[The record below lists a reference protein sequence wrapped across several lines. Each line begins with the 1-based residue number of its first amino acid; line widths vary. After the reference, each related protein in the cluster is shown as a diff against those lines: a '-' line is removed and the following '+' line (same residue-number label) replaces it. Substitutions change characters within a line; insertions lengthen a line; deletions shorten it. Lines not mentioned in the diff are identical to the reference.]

1 MTTTQILAKE
11 GIKGGL
17 VLLVLF
23 LLAVAAGSEF
33 FIILFLLALGFWLF
47 MFRNPERLPSE
58 RLPNALMAPCDGVIE
73 NIEYASDAILVTLKI
88 GLLDVGVLRAPFVM
102 QNPSFQKQEG
112 LSVYLASDEKKEA
125 LNARYGLKVE
135 DFEMMITPEL
145 FGAKIYGLG
154 SFCTGERIGFC
165 KVGRLRLQ
173 LKPNFVEL
181 KVNIGDILKSGETL
195 LGYVR

>member
-11 GIKGGL
+11 GIRGGL

-23 LLAVAAGSEF
+23 LLAVAVGSEF
-33 FIILFLLALGFWLF
+33 FVILSLMASGFWFF

-58 RLPNALMAPCDGVIE
+58 RLPNALMAPCDGMIE
-73 NIEYASDAILVTLKI
+73 NIEYTSNALFVTLKI
-88 GLLDVGVLRAPFVM
+88 GLLDAGVLRAPFVM
-102 QNPSFQKQEG
+102 QNPNLQKQEG

-125 LNARYGLKVE
+125 LNARYSLKVE
-135 DFEMMITPEL
+135 DFEMTITPEL
-145 FGAKIYGLG
+145 FGAKIYSLG
-154 SFCTGERIGFC
+154 NFCTGDRIGFC
-165 KVGRLRLQ
+165 KAGKLRLQ

-181 KVNIGDILKSGETL
+181 KSNIGDIVKSGETI